1 MPYVD
6 KTDTLYASYEFETK
20 TKTLESCDT
29 RDKSCL
35 YMAGTIHSCLQNKL
49 PDKLQDWLAKHEH
62 WIIHNGFC
70 NIVKQAGLEKMAKQ

>member
-1 MPYVD
+1 MPYID

-35 YMAGTIHSCLQNKL
+35 YMAGTIQSRLQNKL
-49 PDKLQDWLAKHEH
+49 P
-62 WIIHNGFC
+62 
-70 NIVKQAGLEKMAKQ
+70 